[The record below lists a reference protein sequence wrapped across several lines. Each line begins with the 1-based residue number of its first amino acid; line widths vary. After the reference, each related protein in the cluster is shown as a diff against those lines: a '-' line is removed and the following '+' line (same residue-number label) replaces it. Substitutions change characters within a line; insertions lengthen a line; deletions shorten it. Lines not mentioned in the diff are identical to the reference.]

1 MSYQNVTFNE
11 LSPKRQTVVR
21 EKIAELWADGFTAE
35 EISKRVKVGTRS
47 VATAMGNLTRKHTG
61 PRSPKSVS
69 RRTTR

>member
-47 VATAMGNLTRKHTG
+47 VATAMGNLTRKHVASKAKT
-61 PRSPKSVS
+61 S
-69 RRTTR
+69 RRTSR